1 MFDIDGTLI
10 ESDDF
15 DSECFTEAVKEVTG
29 FDIDTDWSRYEHVTD
44 AGILNEFFT

>member
-10 ESDDF
+10 ESADF

-29 FDIDTDWSRYEHVTD
+29 FDIDTDSYALPRWR
-44 AGILNEFFT
+44 ICRR